1 MPLHSYSQLKT
12 ILYPT
17 KSTGKM
23 PTKISFSYEEQR
35 GRNSQ
40 GDSTM
45 QTETSANPRGPLGRY
60 KPGQGI
66 TYWLLQGP
74 LPSHQVRLHEM
85 WKAIWNTA

>member
-1 MPLHSYSQLKT
+1 MLLFFKPMIEILSTHNNRDIFSMSLCSYSQLQT

-17 KSTGKM
+17 RSTGKV
-23 PTKISFSYEEQR
+23 PAKVSFSYEEQQ

-60 KPGQGI
+60 KNQAKG
-66 TYWLLQGP
+66 
-74 LPSHQVRLHEM
+74 
-85 WKAIWNTA
+85 